1 MRGLGLVAAAAATA
15 AAALLAAP
23 ACMVAVAG
31 VAEQGW
37 LFPGDP
43 PYLDVSLMLAAV
55 AMVSG
60 LAGATLFRR
69 QLAASRLGGAAW
81 WPYGIA
87 LTATTVATATALT
100 CLGGV
105 GYRHSV
111 AWRGVRNGL
120 AHYGGLIASDVGDRR
135 QILTEQQFRA
145 LQRRLLPS
153 PVPIELPGW
162 GTVRLRMAHAQYPYV
177 GVDFGDGRHALF
189 DPDTMICIYSD

>member
-1 MRGLGLVAAAAATA
+1 MRRLELVAAVAATVAAAV
-15 AAALLAAP
+15 LAAP
-23 ACMVAVAG
+23 ACMMALAG
-31 VAEQGW
+31 IGEHGW

-43 PYLDVSLMLAAV
+43 PYFDLSLLLAAV
-55 AMVSG
+55 AMVPG
-60 LAGATLFRR
+60 LAGAALFRR
-69 QLAASRLGGAAW
+69 QHAAARLGGAAW
-81 WPYGIA
+81 LPFSIA
-87 LTATTVATATALT
+87 LAATTVATATALT
-100 CLGGV
+100 CLGGI

-111 AWRGVRNGL
+111 AWRGVRSGL
-120 AHYGGLIASDVGDRR
+120 AHYGDLIASDVGDRR

-145 LQRRLLPS
+145 LRGRLIPS